1 MPQEVYGTPT
11 HFMPTEDSMT
21 QAEIVLLVRAL
32 SQLGVCKV
40 RLTGGEP
47 LLRPDIESLIERL
60 RNIPGIDDIA
70 LTTNGSLLTRTR
82 AANLKAAGLNR
93 VTVSIDSLDPERFG
107 RVNGVGFPPHRILQ
121 AIDYAAAS
129 GLRPVKVNVVIK
141 RGLNDQDIVPLAEYF
156 RFSGHVVRYIEYMDV
171 GTSNGW
177 SRHDVVSAA
186 EILQRLSEKWPLHPV
201 E

>member
-1 MPQEVYGTPT
+1 
-11 HFMPTEDSMT
+11 MT